1 VILISGAFSHI
12 TYISDMGVG
21 IIKDSHHCSEFS
33 QNFSQ
38 RGILQTVMHLGD
50 CNFPRGLLHAETSS
64 VYVPMVLASA
74 TEDMQSCQ
82 SPLRGILTDCM
93 SRRAYHSLTALT
105 EACIRKSEKRE
116 SET

>member
-1 VILISGAFSHI
+1 MILISGVFSHI
-12 TYISDMGVG
+12 TYISDMGVSAS
-21 IIKDSHHCSEFS
+21 KDSHHCSEFS

-38 RGILQTVMHLGD
+38 RGILQKVIAKCD
-50 CNFPRGLLHAETSS
+50 CRISRGWYHGETSS
-64 VYVPMVLASA
+64 VNVPMVLASA

-105 EACIRKSEKRE
+105 EACIRKSGKRE